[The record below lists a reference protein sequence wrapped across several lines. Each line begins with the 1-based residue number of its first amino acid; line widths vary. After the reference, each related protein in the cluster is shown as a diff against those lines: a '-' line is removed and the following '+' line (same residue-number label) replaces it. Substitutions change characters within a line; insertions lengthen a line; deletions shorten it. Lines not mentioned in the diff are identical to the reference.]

1 VPEIAYG
8 AGATHAAILGLG
20 GFVPEERLTNE
31 DLTRTIETSD
41 QWIRQRTGIA
51 ERRIG
56 RGMTTAQMALPAAR
70 AALRAAEVLPSE
82 IDLIVVGTSTPD
94 RPFPSVACELQRMVG
109 NQGAMAVDLLAACT
123 SWLYAVSVA
132 ERYIASGAS
141 QRALVVGAEVMSR
154 LMDYT
159 DRGTCILFGD
169 GAGAAVMGP
178 SKSGGILSFVN
189 GADGRQAELI
199 RCELQQDAGSSM
211 FLRMDGQE
219 TFRVAPRTM
228 EVACRSACE
237 KAGVGLEEIKF
248 VVPHQANSRIV
259 EILARRLG
267 LPLDIF
273 LTNIDH
279 YGNTSS
285 ASIPL
290 VLDEAVSAGRIASGD
305 LVLLVAFGAGLTW
318 SGPPRPPGRWSRW
331 CRRGLARAAVGVSAV
346 R

>member
-1 VPEIAYG
+1 MPEIAYA
-8 AGATHAAILGLG
+8 AGDRHAAFLGFG
-20 GFVPEERLTNE
+20 GYVPEERLTNE
-31 DLTRTIETSD
+31 DLTHRIDTSD

-56 RGMTTAQMALPAAR
+56 TGMTTAEMALPAAR

-82 IDLIVVGTSTPD
+82 IDLLVVGTSTPD
-94 RPFPSVACELQRMVG
+94 RPFPSVSCELQRMIG
-109 NQGAMAVDLLAACT
+109 NTSAMSLDVLAACT
-123 SWLYAVSVA
+123 SWLYAVSIA
-132 ERYIASGAS
+132 ERYIVSGAS
-141 QRALVVGAEVMSR
+141 QRALVVGSEVMSR

-178 SKSGGILSFVN
+178 STTGGILSFVS

-199 RCELQQDAGSSM
+199 RCEPQDQTASGM
-211 FLRMDGQE
+211 FLRMDGPE

-228 EVACRSACE
+228 EAACREACE
-237 KAGVGLEEIKF
+237 KAGVAVEEIKL
-248 VVPHQANSRIV
+248 VAPHQANSRIV
-259 EILARRLG
+259 DILAKRLR
-267 LPLDIF
+267 LPPEIF
-273 LTNIDH
+273 LSNIDR

-290 VLDEAVSAGRIASGD
+290 VLDEAVAAGRISTGD

-318 SGPPRPPGRWSRW
+318 SATVVRWGS
-331 CRRGLARAAVGVSAV
+331 
-346 R
+346 

>member
-1 VPEIAYG
+1 MPEIAYS
-8 AGATHAAILGLG
+8 AGPQRAAFLGFG
-20 GFVPEERLTNE
+20 GYVPEERLTNE
-31 DLTRTIETSD
+31 DLTHRIDTSD

-56 RGMTTAQMALPAAR
+56 AGMTTAEMALPAAR
-70 AALRAAEVLPSE
+70 SALRSAEVLPTE

-94 RPFPSVACELQRMVG
+94 RPFPSVSCELQRMIG
-109 NQGAMAVDLLAACT
+109 NTSAMSIDLLAACT

-132 ERYIASGAS
+132 ERFIASGAS
-141 QRALVVGAEVMSR
+141 QRALVVGSEVMSR

-178 SKSGGILSFVN
+178 SEAGGILSFVS

-199 RCELQQDAGSSM
+199 RCEPQDAAGTAM

-228 EVACRSACE
+228 ELACRAACD
-237 KAGVGLEEIKF
+237 KAGVAIEDITL

-259 EILARRLG
+259 EVLAKRLG
-267 LPLDIF
+267 RPLDIF
-273 LTNIDH
+273 LTNIAR

-290 VLDEAVSAGRIASGD
+290 VLDEAAAAGRMTDGD

-318 SGPPRPPGRWSRW
+318 SATVVRWGS
-331 CRRGLARAAVGVSAV
+331 
-346 R
+346 

>member
-1 VPEIAYG
+1 MPELAYA
-8 AGATHAAILGLG
+8 AGDRHAAILGMG
-20 GFVPEERLTNE
+20 GFVPEERLTNA
-31 DLTRTIETSD
+31 DLTRRVDTSD

-56 RGMTTAQMALPAAR
+56 IGMTTTQMALPAAR
-70 AALRAAEVLPSE
+70 AALRAAEVLADE

-94 RPFPSVACELQRMVG
+94 RPFPSVACELQRLIG
-109 NQGAMAVDLLAACT
+109 NTSAMAVDLLAACT
-123 SWLYAVSVA
+123 SWMYAVSVA
-132 ERYIASGAS
+132 ERFIASGAS

-178 SKSGGILSFVN
+178 STSGGILSFVS

-199 RCELQQDAGSSM
+199 RCEPQEATGSGM
-211 FLRMDGQE
+211 FLRMDGPE

-228 EVACRSACE
+228 EMACRVACDR
-237 KAGVGLEEIKF
+237 AGVALGDVKV

-259 EILARRLG
+259 EILAKRLA
-267 LPLDIF
+267 LPLEIF
-273 LTNIDH
+273 LTNIDR

-290 VLDEAVSAGRIASGD
+290 VLDEAAAAGRIATGD

-318 SGPPRPPGRWSRW
+318 SASVVRW
-331 CRRGLARAAVGVSAV
+331 GA
-346 R
+346 